1 MVALRISG
9 CEMSKVVILKLG
21 IIFIAIISF
30 FWLFVFGP
38 FYDSI
43 VVQLVVFTVVMGWNV
58 LRFSLQEAISL
69 LKFCLPF
76 VLSLF
81 VFGLIFHFMQ
91 LFGRTD
97 WLEDTLIKCFVFPSS
112 LVFLKILLTYITYLD
127 ILNLPISMKKRIGL
141 ITMKSAFQKGEKILR
156 RFSWYLNTYSDLQ
169 SGSRIKSQLQKY
181 ACLIIALYLY
191 LYEEIENSNRL
202 LKNKYHHLYEVNQ

>member
-1 MVALRISG
+1 MNNT
-9 CEMSKVVILKLG
+9 VIFKLG
-21 IIFIAIISF
+21 VIFIIILSF

-38 FYDSI
+38 FYDSLVIQLTVFI
-43 VVQLVVFTVVMGWNV
+43 VVVGWNV
-58 LRFSLQEAISL
+58 LRFSFKATISL
-69 LKFCLPF
+69 LKFCFPF

-81 VFGLIFHFMQ
+81 VFGLIFHYVQ
-91 LFGRTD
+91 LLGRTD
-97 WLEDTLIKCFVFPSS
+97 WLQDTLIKCLVFPSS
-112 LVFLKILLTYITYLD
+112 LIFLKILLTYITYLD

-141 ITMKSAFQKGEKILR
+141 ITMKSAFQKGEKIMR

-169 SGSRIKSQLQKY
+169 SDNRIKSELKKY

-202 LKNKYHHLYEVNQ
+202 LKNRYHHFYEANE

>member
-1 MVALRISG
+1 MNNI
-9 CEMSKVVILKLG
+9 VIFKLG
-21 IIFIAIISF
+21 VIFIIILSF

-38 FYDSI
+38 FYDNIAIQLAVFI
-43 VVQLVVFTVVMGWNV
+43 VVIGWNA
-58 LRFSLQEAISL
+58 LRFSLQETISL
-69 LKFCLPF
+69 LKFCFPF

-81 VFGLIFHFMQ
+81 VFGLIFHYIQ
-91 LFGRTD
+91 LLGRTD
-97 WLEDTLIKCFVFPSS
+97 WLQDTLIKCAVFPSS
-112 LVFLKILLTYITYLD
+112 LIFLKILLTYITYLD

-141 ITMKSAFQKGEKILR
+141 ITMKSAFQKGEKIMR

-169 SGSRIKSQLQKY
+169 SDNRIKSELKKY

-202 LKNKYHHLYEVNQ
+202 LKNRYHHFYEVNE

>member
-1 MVALRISG
+1 MNNI
-9 CEMSKVVILKLG
+9 VILKLG

-43 VVQLVVFTVVMGWNV
+43 VVQLVVFIVVMGWNV
-58 LRFSLQEAISL
+58 LRFSIREAITL

-97 WLEDTLIKCFVFPSS
+97 WLADTLIKCFVFPSS

-169 SGSRIKSQLQKY
+169 SGSKIKSQLQKY

>member
-1 MVALRISG
+1 MNNI
-9 CEMSKVVILKLG
+9 VIFKLG
-21 IIFIAIISF
+21 AIFIIILSF

-38 FYDSI
+38 FYDDI
-43 VVQLVVFTVVMGWNV
+43 VIQLVVFFVVMGWNV
-58 LRFSLQEAISL
+58 LRFSFEETISL
-69 LKFCLPF
+69 LKFCFPF

-81 VFGLIFHFMQ
+81 VFVIIFHFMQ
-91 LFGRTD
+91 LLGRTD
-97 WLEDTLIKCFVFPSS
+97 WLQDTLIKCLVFPSS
-112 LVFLKILLTYITYLD
+112 LIFLKILLTYITYLD

-141 ITMKSAFQKGEKILR
+141 ITIKSAFQKGEKIMR

-169 SGSRIKSQLQKY
+169 SDSRIKSELKKY

-202 LKNKYHHLYEVNQ
+202 LKNRYQHLYEVNE

>member
-1 MVALRISG
+1 M
-9 CEMSKVVILKLG
+9 VILKLG
-21 IIFIAIISF
+21 ILFAWNTSF

-38 FYDSI
+38 FYDHMA
-43 VVQLVVFTVVMGWNV
+43 VQLAVFACVIGWSSF
-58 LRFSLQEAISL
+58 RFSLRETISL

-81 VFGLIFHFMQ
+81 TFGVIFHLIR
-91 LFGRTD
+91 LFGRQD
-97 WLEDTLIKCFVFPSS
+97 WLQDSLIKCFIFPSS
-112 LVFLKILLTYITYLD
+112 LIFLKTLISYITYLD
-127 ILNLPISMKKRIGL
+127 ILNLPISMQKRVGL

-156 RFSWYLNTYSDLQ
+156 RFSWYLDTYSDLK
-169 SGSRIKSQLQKY
+169 SGGKIKSGLKKY

-202 LKNKYHHLYEVNQ
+202 LKNRYQHLYEVSQ

>member
-1 MVALRISG
+1 
-9 CEMSKVVILKLG
+9 MSKVVILKLG

-43 VVQLVVFTVVMGWNV
+43 VVQLVVFIVVMGWNV
-58 LRFSLQEAISL
+58 LRFSIREAITL

-97 WLEDTLIKCFVFPSS
+97 WLADTLIKCFVFPSS

>member
-1 MVALRISG
+1 MTMLKFGAVLALIG
-9 CEMSKVVILKLG
+9 L
-21 IIFIAIISF
+21 F

-38 FYDSI
+38 FYASLSI
-43 VVQLVVFTVVMGWNV
+43 QLAVFIIIMGWH
-58 LRFSLQEAISL
+58 LARFSLRETISV

-81 VFGLIFHFMQ
+81 VFGLIFHLMR
-91 LFGRTD
+91 LFGRSD
-97 WLEDTLIKCFVFPSS
+97 WLQDTLIKCLIFPSS
-112 LVFLKILLTYITYLD
+112 LVFLKVMLATITYLD
-127 ILNLPISMKKRIGL
+127 ILNLPISMKNRIGL

-156 RFSWYLNTYSDLQ
+156 RFSWYLGTYSGLQ
-169 SGSRIKSQLQKY
+169 THGRIRTLLRKY

-202 LKNKYHHLYEVNQ
+202 LKNRYQHLYEVEK

>member
-1 MVALRISG
+1 MNNT
-9 CEMSKVVILKLG
+9 VIFKLG
-21 IIFIAIISF
+21 VIFIIILSF

-38 FYDSI
+38 FYDSLVIQLTVFI
-43 VVQLVVFTVVMGWNV
+43 VVVGWNV
-58 LRFSLQEAISL
+58 LRFSFKDTISL
-69 LKFCLPF
+69 LKFCFPF

-81 VFGLIFHFMQ
+81 VFGLIFHYVQ
-91 LFGRTD
+91 LLGRTD
-97 WLEDTLIKCFVFPSS
+97 WLQDTLIKCLVFPSS
-112 LVFLKILLTYITYLD
+112 LIFLKILLTYITYLD

-141 ITMKSAFQKGEKILR
+141 ITMKSAFQKGEKIMR

-169 SGSRIKSQLQKY
+169 SDNRIKSELKKY

-202 LKNKYHHLYEVNQ
+202 LKNRYHHFYEANE

>member
-1 MVALRISG
+1 MRNI
-9 CEMSKVVILKLG
+9 VILKLG
-21 IIFIAIISF
+21 TIFILILSF

-43 VVQLVVFTVVMGWNV
+43 VIQLVVFIVVMGWNV
-58 LRFSLQEAISL
+58 LRFSLQETISL
-69 LKFCLPF
+69 LKFCFPF

-97 WLEDTLIKCFVFPSS
+97 WLQDTLIKCFVFPSS

-127 ILNLPISMKKRIGL
+127 ILNLPISMKKRIAL

-156 RFSWYLNTYSDLQ
+156 RFTYSHLQ
-169 SGSRIKSQLQKY
+169 SGNRIKSELKKY

-202 LKNKYHHLYEVNQ
+202 LKNRYQHLYEVNK

>member
-1 MVALRISG
+1 MNNR
-9 CEMSKVVILKLG
+9 VILKLG
-21 IIFIAIISF
+21 IIFIIIISF

-43 VVQLVVFTVVMGWNV
+43 VIQLVVFTVVMGWNV
-58 LRFSLQEAISL
+58 LRFSLRETISL

-76 VLSLF
+76 VLSLL

-127 ILNLPISMKKRIGL
+127 ILNLPFSMEKRIGL

-156 RFSWYLNTYSDLQ
+156 RFSWYLNTYSGLQ
-169 SGSRIKSQLQKY
+169 SGSRIKSALQKY

-202 LKNKYHHLYEVNQ
+202 LKNKYLHLYEVTE

>member
-1 MVALRISG
+1 MNNP
-9 CEMSKVVILKLG
+9 VILKLG
-21 IIFIAIISF
+21 TIFIIIFAF

-38 FYDSI
+38 FYDNI
-43 VVQLVVFTVVMGWNV
+43 VIQLAVFMVVMGWNV
-58 LRFSLQEAISL
+58 LRFSFQETLSL

-76 VLSLF
+76 VMSLF
-81 VFGLIFHFMQ
+81 VFGLIFHIMK

-97 WLEDTLIKCFVFPSS
+97 WLQDSLIKCLVFPSS
-112 LVFLKILLTYITYLD
+112 LIFLKILLTYITYLD

-169 SGSRIKSQLQKY
+169 SGNRIKSQLKKY

-202 LKNKYHHLYEVNQ
+202 LKNRYQHLYEVKE

>member
-1 MVALRISG
+1 VNNI
-9 CEMSKVVILKLG
+9 VIFKLG
-21 IIFIAIISF
+21 AIFIILLFF

-38 FYDSI
+38 FYDDI
-43 VVQLVVFTVVMGWNV
+43 VIQLAVFMVVMGWNV
-58 LRFSLQEAISL
+58 LRFSLQETISL

-81 VFGLIFHFMQ
+81 VFGLIFHFIQ
-91 LFGRTD
+91 LLGRTD
-97 WLEDTLIKCFVFPSS
+97 WLQDTLIKCLVFPSS
-112 LVFLKILLTYITYLD
+112 LIFLKILLTYITYLD

-141 ITMKSAFQKGEKILR
+141 ITMKSAFQKGEKIMR
-156 RFSWYLNTYSDLQ
+156 RFSWYLNTYSDLR
-169 SGSRIKSQLQKY
+169 SESRIKSEMKKY

-202 LKNKYHHLYEVNQ
+202 LKNRYQHLYEANE

>member
-1 MVALRISG
+1 MNNF
-9 CEMSKVVILKLG
+9 VILKLG
-21 IIFIAIISF
+21 IIFIIIISF

-43 VVQLVVFTVVMGWNV
+43 VIQLVVFIAVMGWNV
-58 LRFSLQEAISL
+58 QRFSLSEAVSL

-81 VFGLIFHFMQ
+81 IFGLIFHFMQ

-97 WLEDTLIKCFVFPSS
+97 WLADTLIKCLIFPSS
-112 LVFLKILLTYITYLD
+112 LIFLKILLTYITYLD
-127 ILNLPISMKKRIGL
+127 ILNLPISIEKRIGL
-141 ITMKSAFQKGEKILR
+141 ITMKSAFQKGEKIVS
-156 RFSWYLNTYSDLQ
+156 RFSWYLNTYPDLQ
-169 SGSRIKSQLQKY
+169 SGNRIRSELNKY

-202 LKNKYHHLYEVNQ
+202 LKNKYHHLYEVNE

>member
-1 MVALRISG
+1 MKNR
-9 CEMSKVVILKLG
+9 VILKLG
-21 IIFIAIISF
+21 IIFIIIISF

-43 VVQLVVFTVVMGWNV
+43 VIQLVVFTVIMGWDV
-58 LRFSLQEAISL
+58 LRFSLREAISL

-81 VFGLIFHFMQ
+81 VFGLIFHSMQ

-97 WLEDTLIKCFVFPSS
+97 WLEDTLIKCFIFPSS

-127 ILNLPISMKKRIGL
+127 ILNLPISMEKRIGL

-169 SGSRIKSQLQKY
+169 SGRRIKSQLQKY

-202 LKNKYHHLYEVNQ
+202 LKNKYLHLYEVNE